1 MYLHCDG
8 MNGYASIGSVRMQ
21 NWDFP
26 TDKFSYNNIGI
37 GDALQTGLAPKAAPK
52 GETNLIGFLQE
63 LLVTLTTT

>member
-37 GDALQTGLAPKAAPK
+37 GDALKTGLAP
-52 GETNLIGFLQE
+52 
-63 LLVTLTTT
+63 